1 MPHLKLVTVVL
12 PCLLAAG
19 ISLASTAADVK
30 VSVSTKSISFNKDIR
45 PILADNCITCHGPDS
60 AARQAGLRLDRRDD
74 LIAQKILVPGN
85 PAASILMQRINAH
98 GALQMPP
105 ASSQRVIS
113 REQKGILSAWIRAGA
128 TYEPHWA
135 YQPIRQVKTP
145 KESANPVDA
154 FINADIARR
163 NLVKSGSANKR
174 EWLRRVSLDL
184 TGLPPTEADVNAF
197 VADSSRT
204 AKETVV
210 DRLLASSAF
219 GEHTSVAWLDLA
231 RYGDSYGYQSDQ
243 LSPTWPYRD
252 WVIRAFNT
260 NMPYDQFII
269 NQLAGDLRP
278 NATVETRLGTTF
290 QRLHR
295 MTNEGG
301 SVAEEWRMEGVA
313 DRVRTTTTAF
323 LGLTFECARCHD
335 HKFDPIKQRDFY
347 ALASFVNNVDEYG
360 LYNQSD
366 IVPTPSLLLP
376 TNAQDAAITVAKQRV
391 AKLEASLSDRQVN
404 TGSANRTF
412 SPGRT
417 GLTARYRLDDRNG
430 TTLPNSAPDYSE
442 AGAAPLGLTT
452 IAGVKGTG
460 IQLNGDNAL
469 SLGGTGRI
477 ARHVPHTVGMWLF
490 DERVDD
496 EQMVVFHGSAGTDV
510 GFHGG
515 DVTIKA
521 GRVTARMYRHWPG
534 NAIAVETKQRIRA
547 KEWTHLTV
555 TYDGSSRAAGY
566 RIYFNGVQQ
575 ETNVVRD
582 HIWKGT
588 GTHSIN
594 VGERF
599 RERGFRGGKVD
610 EIEVYNR
617 ALTATE
623 VSWMSRGIPAEAPRT
638 LDEVTPTDKAAYI
651 AAHDEQLDATRKEL
665 QDARFAVAAA
675 EDSVREVLAME
686 EMPGLRPTYVLA
698 RGAYDAPKTPD
709 QLVSRQV
716 PSFLPQL
723 GKTNANRL
731 DLAKWMVSNE
741 NPLTA
746 RVAVNRFWMQLFGR
760 GIVETAEDFG
770 VQGSRPTHPEL
781 LDWLANDFRS
791 HNWDVKR
798 LLRMLALSDA
808 YGRTSN
814 VTKQQRQLDP
824 DNKYLARGPSGR
836 LSAEQIRDVALAVAG
851 LLDRKMGG
859 PPVSPYQPG
868 DLWRETNS
876 MSPAYHES
884 VGTDLY
890 RRSIYSVWKRTS
902 PMVNMLAFDAA
913 TREVC
918 TARRP
923 STSTPLQAFV
933 LMNDV
938 QFAEAARVFAEN
950 VLSETQPSSDNRSRI
965 NHMFTMATG
974 RLPDAIEFKAL
985 NTLLETQLTY
995 FATKQDDAKLVSA
1008 VGKNPVKANL
1018 ARDTVAAWTMVAQV
1032 VLNSDACVW
1041 KR

>member
-1 MPHLKLVTVVL
+1 
-12 PCLLAAG
+12 
-19 ISLASTAADVK
+19 
-30 VSVSTKSISFNKDIR
+30 
-45 PILADNCITCHGPDS
+45 
-60 AARQAGLRLDRRDD
+60 
-74 LIAQKILVPGN
+74 
-85 PAASILMQRINAH
+85 
-98 GALQMPP
+98 MPP
-105 ASSQRVIS
+105 VSSQRVIS
-113 REQKGILSAWIRAGA
+113 NEQKQRLADWIRGGA
-128 TYEPHWA
+128 NYEPHWA
-135 YQPIRQVKTP
+135 YLPIHPVHPPKT
-145 KESANPVDA
+145 SSNPIDA
-154 FINADIARR
+154 FIDAEISRR
-163 NLVKSGSANKR
+163 GLVKTASASKV
-174 EWLRRVSLDL
+174 EWLRRVTLDL
-184 TGLPPTEADVNAF
+184 TGLPPT
-197 VADSSRT
+197 VADLNRFLADTSAK

-210 DRLLASSAF
+210 DRLLASTAF
-219 GEHTSVAWLDLA
+219 GEHTAVAWLDVA

-252 WVIRAFNT
+252 WVIRAFNA
-260 NMPYDQFII
+260 NMPYDQFVI
-269 NQLAGDLRP
+269 NQVAGDLRP
-278 NATVETRLGTTF
+278 DATSETKLGTTF

-335 HKFDPIKQRDFY
+335 HKFDPVTQRDFY

-376 TNAQDAAITVAKQRV
+376 TDAQTAAIRNAQQRV
-391 AKLEASLSDRQVN
+391 ATLETSINTQVQSTAVSDG
-404 TGSANRTF
+404 TL
-412 SPGRT
+412 SPGRP
-417 GLTARYRLDDRNG
+417 GLTARYRMDDRNG
-430 TTLPNSAPDYSE
+430 TSLPNSAPGYTE
-442 AGAAPLGLTT
+442 AGTAPSALPS
-452 IAGVKGTG
+452 IPSIRGTG

-477 ARHVPHTVGMWLF
+477 ARHVPHTVGMWLY

-555 TYDGSSRAAGY
+555 TYDGSSKASGY
-566 RIYFNGVQQ
+566 RIYINGIEQ
-575 ETNVVRD
+575 ETNIVRD

-588 GTHSIN
+588 GTHAIN

-610 EIEVYNR
+610 EIEIYNR

-623 VSWMSRGIPAEAPRT
+623 VEWMARGLPAEAPRNI
-638 LDEVTPTDKAAYI
+638 DEVKPSDKKAYI
-651 AAHDEQLDATRKEL
+651 AAHNMTLDTERKEL
-665 QDARFAVAAA
+665 LNARFAVVAA
-675 EDSVREVLAME
+675 EDAVREVLAME
-686 EMPGLRPTYVLA
+686 EMPGVRPTYVLA
-698 RGAYDAPKTPD
+698 RGAYDAPKTPER
-709 QLVSRQV
+709 LVSRKV
-716 PSFLPQL
+716 PAFLPQISVA
-723 GKTNANRL
+723 KPTRL
-731 DLAKWMVSNE
+731 DLAKWMVSKE
-741 NPLTA
+741 NPLTS

-781 LDWLANDFRS
+781 LDWLAADFQY
-791 HNWDVKR
+791 HQWDIKR
-798 LLRMLALSDA
+798 LLKMLALTEA
-808 YGRTSN
+808 YSRTSRA
-814 VTKQQRQLDP
+814 TKQERQQDP
-824 DNKYLARGPSGR
+824 DNRFLTRGPSGR
-836 LSAEQIRDVALAVAG
+836 LSAEQIRDVALSVSG
-851 LLDRKMGG
+851 LIDRKLGG

-950 VLSETQPSSDNRSRI
+950 ILSDTTGNSTQETSVKR
-965 NHMFTMATG
+965 MFLEATG
-974 RLPDAIEFKAL
+974 RAPDTVELRAL
-985 NTLLETQLTY
+985 LTLLEQQVGY
-995 FATKQDDAKLVSA
+995 FAMHVDDAKQLAS
-1008 VGKNPVKANL
+1008 VGKHPVKTEL
-1018 ARDTVAAWTMVAQV
+1018 KPETVAAWTMVAQV